1 MENDKTNPTNPQGPE
16 DSQEPKTT
24 YTLEEVQ
31 ELLQKEGDRRV
42 SQALKKAR
50 EEAKKQVAE
59 AQKLAVMDEQ
69 QRYQYELEN
78 AKAEL
83 EQLKREKAIAENT
96 QATLRVLAK
105 RNLPAELLDYV
116 ITEDADSTLEKIDSL
131 QKILTKWVNA
141 EVDKRIPKQGTPKAG
156 TTPSQEPTSLAG
168 MKVAEIQHLKQTDP
182 ELFNKLVGKN

>member
-1 MENDKTNPTNPQGPE
+1 MENDNNNIQQGLE
-16 DSQEPKTT
+16 ENQEPKKT

-50 EEAKKQVAE
+50 EDAQKQVAE
-59 AQKLAVMDEQ
+59 AKKLAAMDEQ

-78 AKAEL
+78 TKAEL
-83 EQLKREKAIAENT
+83 EQLKREKARAENT
-96 QATLRVLAK
+96 QETLRVLAK

-116 ITEDADSTLEKIDSL
+116 LTEDADSTLEKIDNI

-156 TTPSQEPTSLAG
+156 TTSNQEPTSISG
-168 MKVAEIQHLKQTDP
+168 MKLAELNQLKQTNP
-182 ELFNKLVGKN
+182 ELFNKLTGNN